1 VGVISIIGGGLLLSP
16 RKEKKKKKLPH
27 EQWLVRLDVGAGE
40 GWLIQQGKIMAPSI
54 SHFK

>member
-1 VGVISIIGGGLLLSP
+1 MGVISIIGGGLLLSP